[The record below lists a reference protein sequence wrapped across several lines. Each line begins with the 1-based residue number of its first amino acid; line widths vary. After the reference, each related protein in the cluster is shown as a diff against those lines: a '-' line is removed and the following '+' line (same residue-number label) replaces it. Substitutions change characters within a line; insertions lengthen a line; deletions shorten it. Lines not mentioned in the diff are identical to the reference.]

1 MTNSIIVSLYEVNN
15 QGGGGGGALPIFAPV
30 NTGSWDGLLA
40 SLKPSNRLVSGISF
54 VFIAIS

>member
-15 QGGGGGGALPIFAPV
+15 QGGGGVALPIFAPV

>member
-15 QGGGGGGALPIFAPV
+15 QGGGGGALPIFAPV